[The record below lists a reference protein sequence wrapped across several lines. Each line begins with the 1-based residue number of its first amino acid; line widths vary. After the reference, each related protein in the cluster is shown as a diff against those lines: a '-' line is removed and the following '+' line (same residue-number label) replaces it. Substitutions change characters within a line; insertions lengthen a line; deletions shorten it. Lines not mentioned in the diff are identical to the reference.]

1 MPFTDLRHSTDL
13 RHGADP
19 RHGALTGVRLFHTEH
34 GPEDAAHTL
43 LLVHGWGSD
52 SHEWVQHIPALA
64 ERHRVI
70 APDLRGHGGSGV
82 PPSGNTPRAMAADLA
97 ALLDGL
103 PGRAPVTAVGHS
115 MGGQVAGL
123 LAADRPDL
131 VHALVT
137 VDPGYGFPADVA
149 RAFPAMA
156 EALRGPDA
164 VRTAIAIDAWD
175 YTPATPTWIRAWHD
189 RRLEAAAPH
198 VLAEAF
204 AAMFTD
210 PGAIGARPAAE
221 RHLAGRDQPTL
232 SFRFDPELAE
242 WERPLLR
249 HPASEVVCWPGSGHR
264 LHEERPAEFLLV
276 LQRWLERAVPE
287 GGTGGT
293 RPDERGTGRENRGAQ

>member
-1 MPFTDLRHSTDL
+1 MPFTELRHSTDP
-13 RHGADP
+13 RNSAGP
-19 RHGALTGVRLFHTEH
+19 RHGALTDVRLFHTEH
-34 GPEDAAHTL
+34 GPEDAAHAL

-52 SHEWVQHIPALA
+52 SHEWVQHIPHLA
-64 ERHRVI
+64 ERYRVI
-70 APDLRGHGGSGV
+70 AADLRGHGSSGV

-115 MGGQVAGL
+115 MGGQVVGL

-137 VDPGYGFPADVA
+137 VDPGYGFPAAVA
-149 RAFPAMA
+149 EAFPRMA

-175 YTPATPTWIRAWHD
+175 YTPATPAWIRTWHD

-221 RHLAGRDQPTL
+221 RHLAERTRPTL
-232 SFRFDPELAE
+232 SFRFDPEHAE

-276 LQRWLERAVPE
+276 LERWLERAVPE
-287 GGTGGT
+287 GGSGGPH
-293 RPDERGTGRENRGAQ
+293 PDERGTGRENRGAQ